1 MKLHDTGVYLV
12 HGVPQ
17 AEAPA
22 GFTQEQAKQGTI
34 AYGILKAHN
43 TGDSMQDLRMK
54 FDSMT
59 SHDIT
64 YVGIIQTARASG
76 MKEFPLPY
84 VMTNCHN
91 SLCAVGGTINEDD
104 HQFALSAAHKYGGIY
119 VPPNMAVIH
128 SYNREMMSG
137 CGRMILGSDSHTRY
151 GALGTMAVG
160 EGGGE
165 LAKQL
170 VGRTYD
176 MAYPGVVAIYLT
188 GKPNPGVGP
197 HDVALALVAATYANG
212 YVKNKVMEF
221 VGPGVA
227 NLSADYRNG
236 IDVMTTETTCWSSIW
251 QTDDVTKE
259 YFVQHNRPEAYQ
271 ELKPA
276 DVAYYDG
283 CIELD
288 LSTVECMIALPMH
301 PSYAYPIRE
310 LKANAKEILQAAED
324 QANKQLGGKVH
335 MDLVGKIC
343 PDGRIYVEQGVVAGC
358 SGGTYRKHL
367 RGSGHHP
374 RQELRQRR
382 VQIQRLPGQH
392 AHLSGAGQKR
402 HGSGYCFRRR
412 HFPRVLLRSLLRR
425 RRYPRQRRVLH
436 PPHHPQLPQPRG
448 LQARRGADQP
458 RWP

>member
-1 MKLHDTGVYLV
+1 
-12 HGVPQ
+12 
-17 AEAPA
+17 
-22 GFTQEQAKQGTI
+22 
-34 AYGILKAHN
+34 
-43 TGDSMQDLRMK
+43 MK

-160 EGGGE
+160 EGRRRAGQTAGGPY
-165 LAKQL
+165 LRHGL
-170 VGRTYD
+170 PRRGRHLSD
-176 MAYPGVVAIYLT
+176 RQAQPRCR
-188 GKPNPGVGP
+188 P

-251 QTDDVTKE
+251 QTDDVTKQ
-259 YFVQHNRPEAYQ
+259 YFEQHNRPEAYK

-310 LKANAKEILQAAED
+310 LKANAGEILQAAQD
-324 QANKQLGGKVH
+324 QANKQLGGKVE

-343 PDGRIYVEQGVVAGC
+343 ADGRIYVDQGVVAGC
-358 SGGTYRKHL
+358 SGGTYENICAVADIIKGKSCGNGEFKFSVYPDSMPTYL
-367 RGSGHHP
+367 
-374 RQELRQRR
+374 EL
-382 VQIQRLPGQH
+382 VKN
-392 AHLSGAGQKR
+392 GAVADIV
-402 HGSGYCFRRR
+402 SMRR
-412 HFPRVLLRSLLRR
+412 HLPRVLLRPLLRR
-425 RRYPRQRRVLH
+425 
-436 PPHHPQLPQPRG
+436 G
-448 LQARRGADQP
+448 
-458 RWP
+458 